1 MREVGMGSWTDR
13 VIGKFFRSSSLY
25 TDRYLVGNN
34 LNQLHADIFSV
45 HEIEVSRTQNFLW
58 PFLGAYD
65 IIALTILSIV

>member
-34 LNQLHADIFSV
+34 LNQIHADLFSV
-45 HEIEVSRTQNFLW
+45 HEIEIRRTQIFLW
-58 PFLGAYD
+58 PFSGAYD